1 MSDRQSAPLCTD
13 ALVIGAGP
21 VGLFQV
27 FQLGLLEIG
36 CHVVDSLGAPGGQC
50 IELYPDKPIYD
61 IPAVPVC
68 TGRELVERL
77 LTQVAPMAPTFHL
90 SQQVT
95 AIATQP
101 DGRFEVSTS
110 AGTRFVTRAVVI
122 AGGVGSFLPRQL
134 ALGGIERH
142 LRRQVF
148 HSGEAIAST
157 AGRHVVVLGDD
168 DAALDFALSAAG
180 ADSAATDATAAKDR
194 PASVTLM
201 HRRDAF
207 RAEPATVDRLR
218 AACAAGRMRFI
229 AGQAVAL
236 ESIGDTLT
244 GLTIAAADGS
254 TQSLR
259 ADVLAVLWG
268 LSPRLGPIADWG
280 LQIER
285 KQLVVNTETFE
296 TSVPGIFAVGDVNT
310 YPGKKKLIV
319 CGFHEATLAAYGA
332 AAQVRPEQ
340 PVQLQYTTTSTRLHQ
355 LLGVAGRQG

>member
-1 MSDRQSAPLCTD
+1 LSDLHSEPLCTD

-21 VGLFQV
+21 AGLFQV

-36 CHVVDSLGAPGGQC
+36 CHVVDSLSAPGGQC

-61 IPAVPVC
+61 IPALPVC

-77 LTQVAPMAPTFHL
+77 LAQIAPMAPSFHL

-95 AIATQP
+95 TIATQP

-110 AGTRFVTRAVVI
+110 AGTRLLARTIVI
-122 AGGVGSFLPRQL
+122 AGGVGSFQPRQL
-134 ALGGIERH
+134 VLDGIERH
-142 LRRQVF
+142 LGRQVF
-148 HSGEAIAST
+148 HSGEALSST

-168 DAALDFALSAAG
+168 DAALGFALSLAR
-180 ADSAATDATAAKDR
+180 ADSSATDATTDR

-207 RAEPATVDRLR
+207 RAEPATVERLR
-218 AACAAGRMRFI
+218 AACAAGHLRFI
-229 AGQAVAL
+229 AGQVTAL
-236 ESIGDTLT
+236 ESSGDTLT
-244 GLTIAAADGS
+244 GLTVTAADGS

-332 AAQVRPEQ
+332 AARVRPER

-355 LLGVAGRQG
+355 LLGVTGRQD

>member
-1 MSDRQSAPLCTD
+1 MSDRQSASLCTD

-36 CHVVDSLGAPGGQC
+36 CHVVDSLGEPGGQC

-95 AIATQP
+95 AIAAQP

-110 AGTRFVTRAVVI
+110 AGTRLVARAIVI
-122 AGGVGSFLPRQL
+122 AGGVGSFLPRRL
-134 ALGGIERH
+134 ALEGIEPH
-142 LRRQVF
+142 FGRQVF
-148 HSGEAIAST
+148 HSGETPATT
-157 AGRHVVVLGDD
+157 AGRHVLVLGDD
-168 DAALDFALSAAG
+168 DAALGFALSLASVDG
-180 ADSAATDATAAKDR
+180 STTDATTDR

-207 RAEPATVDRLR
+207 RAEAATVERLR

-236 ESIGDTLT
+236 ECSGDTLT
-244 GLTIAAADGS
+244 GITVVVADGS

-259 ADVLAVLWG
+259 TDVLAVLWG

-280 LQIER
+280 LQLER

-332 AAQVRPEQ
+332 AARVRPER
-340 PVQLQYTTTSTRLHQ
+340 PVQLQYTTTSPRLHQ
-355 LLGVAGRQG
+355 LLGVAARKD

>member
-1 MSDRQSAPLCTD
+1 LSDRHTAPLCTD

-27 FQLGLLEIG
+27 FQLGLLEIS
-36 CHVVDSLGAPGGQC
+36 CHVVDSLPEPGGQC

-95 AIATQP
+95 AIAAQP

-110 AGTRFVTRAVVI
+110 AGTRLVARTIVI
-122 AGGVGSFLPRQL
+122 AGGVGSFMPRQL
-134 ALGGIERH
+134 VLVGIERH

-148 HSGEAIAST
+148 HSGETLAAT

-168 DAALDFALSAAG
+168 DAALDFALCVSG
-180 ADSAATDATAAKDR
+180 ADGLATAAKDR

-207 RAEPATVDRLR
+207 RAEAATVERLR
-218 AACAAGRMRFI
+218 AACAAGHLRFI
-229 AGQAVAL
+229 AGQAIAL
-236 ESIGDTLT
+236 ESSGDTLT

-280 LQIER
+280 LQLER

-296 TSVPGIFAVGDVNT
+296 TSVPCIFAVGDVNT

-332 AAQVRPEQ
+332 AARVRPER
-340 PVQLQYTTTSTRLHQ
+340 PVQLQYTTTSPRLHQ
-355 LLGVAGRQG
+355 LLGVAARKD